1 MKKSLI
7 KLIKSTRKP
16 ALLAVLATLVVV
28 CVQAA
33 EWRDVQKQ
41 REFVVT
47 VSATGVVDSEDFVS
61 IGAPPTTRW
70 RSRIESIVPEGKRVR
85 KGEIVVQIEG
95 SRTDERI
102 RELESELN
110 VHAGDVGVDKEQK
123 EQQVRQEAL
132 NMSNLKADVEKAI
145 RLAEVPAGI
154 VPGIEYRKL
163 LERRRLAETRY
174 DRALFRKTLSD
185 RDKVATEENKKRQ
198 IARAELRLT
207 EAKRAL
213 DSFTIRAPKAGIAVI
228 GTGWNG
234 EKLTAGSSASGGIQI
249 VKIVNDE
256 KLLIRATI
264 PENLATVL
272 KVDQRAIIVTETTGT
287 AELSGRVHSV
297 GNTVR
302 RKSPKSLEMVRDFTV
317 KLDEDYS
324 EILRIGVSVE
334 VKVEVQTFNDVL
346 VVPKAA
352 LVYKKGKPGVVIP
365 GFSIGG
371 FVLTDKWSGIT
382 LGKSSQD
389 YFIVKEGLAEGQR
402 VRL

>member
-7 KLIKSTRKP
+7 KLIKFAGKP
-16 ALLAVLATLVVV
+16 ALLALLATLVVV

-61 IGAPPTTRW
+61 IGAPPTARW
-70 RSRIESIVPEGKRVR
+70 RSRIQTIVPEGKRVR
-85 KGEIVVQIEG
+85 KGEVVVQFEG

-102 RELESELN
+102 RELEGELN

-123 EQQVRQEAL
+123 QQQIRQEAL
-132 NMSNLKADVEKAI
+132 DMSNLKADVDKAV

-154 VPGIEYRKL
+154 VPGIEYKKL
-163 LERRRLAETRY
+163 VERRRLAETLY
-174 DRALFRKTLSD
+174 ERALFRKTLSD
-185 RDKVATEENKKRQ
+185 RDKVASEENKKRQ
-198 IARAELRLT
+198 IARAELRLE
-207 EAKRAL
+207 EARRAL
-213 DSFTIRAPKAGIAVI
+213 DSFTIRAPRAGIAVV
-228 GTGWNG
+228 GTGWGG
-234 EKLTAGSSASGGIQI
+234 EKLTAGSNASAGIQI
-249 VKIVNDE
+249 LKIVNDE

-272 KVDQRAIIVTETTGT
+272 SVGQRAIIVTETTGT
-287 AELSGRVHSV
+287 AELSGQVFSV

-324 EILRIGVSVE
+324 DILRIGVSVE
-334 VKVEVQTFNDVL
+334 VKVEVEQFNDVL

-352 LVYKKGKPGVVIP
+352 LVYKGGKPGVVTP
-365 GFSIGG
+365 RFSLGG
-371 FVLTDKWSGIT
+371 FVLTDRWNAVR
-382 LGKSSQD
+382 LGKASQD
-389 YFIVKEGLAEGQR
+389 YFIVEEGLEEGQR